1 MCDLNL
7 IKGAFIMSIEVA
19 REITKDES
27 RELIKIWHS
36 LDVADGGLYEAEDM
50 LNHMSREVLVNEA
63 DPHSVLGKL
72 GRIDVSLITS
82 LKSSVEELLV
92 ANGYT
97 VYDQI

>member
-19 REITKDES
+19 REITKAEAS
-27 RELIKIWHS
+27 ELIKIWHS
-36 LDVADGGLYEAEDM
+36 LDLADGGLYEAEDM
-50 LNHMSREVLVNEA
+50 LNHMSREVLVNDE

-72 GRIDVSLITS
+72 ERIDITLITS
-82 LKSSVEELLV
+82 LKADVESMLI

-97 VYDQI
+97 VYDKL

>member
-1 MCDLNL
+1 MEGDVV
-7 IKGAFIMSIEVA
+7 MSIEVA
-19 REITKDES
+19 REITKAEA
-27 RELIKIWHS
+27 RELRKIWHS

-63 DPHSVLGKL
+63 DSHSVLGKL
-72 GRIDVSLITS
+72 GRIDVSLVTS

-97 VYDQI
+97 VYDQV